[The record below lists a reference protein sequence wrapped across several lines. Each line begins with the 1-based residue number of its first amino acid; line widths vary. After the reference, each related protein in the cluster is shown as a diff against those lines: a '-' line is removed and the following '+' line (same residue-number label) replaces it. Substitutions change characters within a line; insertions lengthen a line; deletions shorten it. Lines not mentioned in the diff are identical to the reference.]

1 MANLYQLANLSDDSF
16 FSIIRKIK
24 IETRETLYD
33 KSCSEDLYNSDV
45 MMSQVM
51 AVEQKLQIK
60 GSLIKQLLAKKII
73 NLDYLDQANL
83 S

>member
-60 GSLIKQLLAKKII
+60 GSLIKQLLAQKII
-73 NLDYLDQANL
+73 NLDFLDQANL